1 MTGVSPAHL
10 TGMIMGMVTSFSPN
24 WTRDWKSQLSS
35 FSLRTEMIVYLSFLG
50 ALLPMVYWPAMTALV
65 RRAVRAASRSACAGW
80 VVAGLG
86 ASSASVGKEAR
97 SEK

>member
-35 FSLRTEMIVYLSFLG
+35 FSLRTGMIVYLSFLG
-50 ALLPMVYWPAMTALV
+50 ALLPMVYWAPMTAVV
-65 RRAVRAASRSACAGW
+65 RRGGRAGSRAACGGGGGGAGGGGWRGGGRSAG
-80 VVAGLG
+80 G
-86 ASSASVGKEAR
+86 R
-97 SEK
+97 